1 MESDDL
7 PLLEQGMLGWRGLGI
22 TFEVVPVVPSVDN
35 QEAASFLDQG
45 TF

>member
-7 PLLEQGMLGWRGLGI
+7 HLLQQGMLAWRGLGI
-22 TFEVVPVVPSVDN
+22 TFEVVPVVPSLDT

>member
-1 MESDDL
+1 MKCDDL
-7 PLLEQGMLGWRGLGI
+7 HLLQQGVLGWRGLGI
-22 TFEVVPVVPSVDN
+22 TFEVVPVVPSVDT